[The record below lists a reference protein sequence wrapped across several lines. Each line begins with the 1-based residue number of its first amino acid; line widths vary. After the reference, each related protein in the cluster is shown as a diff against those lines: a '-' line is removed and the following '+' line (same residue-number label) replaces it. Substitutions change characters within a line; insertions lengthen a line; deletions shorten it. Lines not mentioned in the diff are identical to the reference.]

1 MSAHAIPIVPAP
13 WYRHRWPWLL
23 IAGPAIV
30 VVAALFTAWLAVRS
44 DDGVVADDYYK
55 RGLLINRD
63 IEKSARGAGIAA
75 ALSLGD
81 DGSVHV
87 RLSELEAAP
96 PSALRLTIAH
106 PTRAGLDRIV
116 SLARDT
122 AGEYGGML
130 GPLPPGRWIV
140 RLESEGWRLP
150 AVEVTAPFQAVQ
162 LGAPA
167 GFR

>member
-1 MSAHAIPIVPAP
+1 MTAHALPILPAP
-13 WYRHRWPWLL
+13 WYRQRWPWLL

-63 IEKSARGAGIAA
+63 IARSARAAGIAA
-75 ALSLGD
+75 AVSLAD
-81 DGSVHV
+81 DGSVRV
-87 RLSELEAAP
+87 RLTEIEGTP
-96 PSALRLTIAH
+96 PGALRLTIVH
-106 PTRAGLDRIV
+106 PTRAGLDRAV
-116 SLARDT
+116 ALARAPD
-122 AGEYGGML
+122 GEYEGML
-130 GPLPPGRWIV
+130 GPLPAGRWIV
-140 RLESEGWRLP
+140 RLESDGWRVP
-150 AVEVTAPFQAVQ
+150 AVELTAPFRTVQ